1 MRIRHLVIPL
11 EQAQAGMVLGQPLEV
26 VFRRVLGLTLPAGH
40 TLTEENLHQLSVHH
54 AEFICIDQ
62 ADNRSDEQ
70 VAIDAAQAAHRVMAL
85 FEGADLSEPHMAA
98 FFDQIL
104 AYRSA

>member
-1 MRIRHLVIPL
+1 MRIRHLVIPM

-26 VFRRVLGLTLPAGH
+26 VFRRVLGLTLPVGH

-85 FEGADLSEPHMAA
+85 FEGVDLSEPHMAA

>member
-1 MRIRHLVIPL
+1 MRIRHLVIPM

-26 VFRRVLGLTLPAGH
+26 VFRRVLGLTLPVGH
-40 TLTEENLHQLSVHH
+40 TLTEENLHQLRVHH

-70 VAIDAAQAAHRVMAL
+70 VAIDAAQAPHRVMAL

>member
-1 MRIRHLVIPL
+1 MRIRHLVIPM
-11 EQAQAGMVLGQPLEV
+11 EQAQAGMVLGRPLEV
-26 VFRRVLGLTLPAGH
+26 VFRRVLGLTLPVGH

-70 VAIDAAQAAHRVMAL
+70 VAIDAAQAAHSVMAL